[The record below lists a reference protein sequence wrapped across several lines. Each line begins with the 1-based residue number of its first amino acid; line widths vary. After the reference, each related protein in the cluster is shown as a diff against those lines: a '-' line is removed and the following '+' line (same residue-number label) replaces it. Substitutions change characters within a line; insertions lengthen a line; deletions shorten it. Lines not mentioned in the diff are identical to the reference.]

1 MKYLNKIESAASK
14 LDVGRSTIYELMAS
28 GELRSVK
35 IGRSRRIPEDAL
47 QEYIKRLQS
56 CGRSAPTTPQQGL
69 CGGSGAQTGTTGERS
84 GARPRRDN

>member
-1 MKYLNKIESAASK
+1 MALEAKYLNKIESAASK

-47 QEYIKRLQS
+47 QEYIRRLQTE
-56 CGRSAPTTPQQGL
+56 A
-69 CGGSGAQTGTTGERS
+69 A
-84 GARPRRDN
+84 